1 MQIHEITKS
10 QQLNEGLLDTVK
22 SAVTNTKLGKGIT
35 GAVNAVGDIQAAR
48 RSDQAITNQVKR
60 NTQAQK
66 SLASLKRQGYHVPDM
81 NIRAPLTT
89 AQVADRSRA
98 QTLDGSIENA
108 KKNPQILQ
116 QINQLKPDFQQ
127 LIISIGARNKA
138 NNISEIRRTVSPGQ
152 LSRTA
157 LQRNRPSTVAQP
169 TQTAQTT
176 QASTPASVSNDLL
189 ANILQWSKKAIED
202 LDSTIKNT
210 EANEKIKSSL
220 KELET
225 AIASG
230 NQTSIDTAYVN
241 YMTTALGARDW
252 IKTISNK
259 KNSAGSFSTTSAGN
273 LGNLPP
279 AAAVLAHELNTNG
292 AKGLEDLE
300 GQINRPTGVRPLD
313 DLLTSLGVLK

>member
-1 MQIHEITKS
+1 MQIYEITKS
-10 QQLNEGLLDTVK
+10 QQLDEGLLDTVK
-22 SAVTNTKLGKGIT
+22 SAVTNTTLGKGIT
-35 GAVNAVGDIQAAR
+35 GAVNAVGDAQAAR
-48 RSDQAITNQVKR
+48 RSNQAIDKQVKR

-66 SLASLKRQGYHVPDM
+66 SLANLKRRGYNVPDM
-81 NIRAPLTT
+81 NIRAPLTI
-89 AQVADRSRA
+89 AQVADKSRA

-108 KKNPQILQ
+108 KKNPQIIQ
-116 QINQLKPDFQQ
+116 QIKQLKPDFQQ
-127 LIISIGARNKA
+127 LIISIGARNTA
-138 NNISEIRRTVSPGQ
+138 DSNNVSEVRQLVSPGQ
-152 LSRTA
+152 LSKRA
-157 LQRNRPSTVAQP
+157 LDRNKLLNKP
-169 TQTAQTT
+169 QTT
-176 QASTPASVSNDLL
+176 TPASASNDLSS
-189 ANILQWSKKAIED
+189 NILQWSEKAIED

-230 NQTSIDTAYVN
+230 NQTGIDTAYTN

-259 KNSAGSFSTTSAGN
+259 KTSAVSSSGIGAGN
-273 LGNLPP
+273 IGNLPP
-279 AAAVLAHELNTNG
+279 GAAALAHELNTNG
-292 AKGLEDLE
+292 AKGLEDLI